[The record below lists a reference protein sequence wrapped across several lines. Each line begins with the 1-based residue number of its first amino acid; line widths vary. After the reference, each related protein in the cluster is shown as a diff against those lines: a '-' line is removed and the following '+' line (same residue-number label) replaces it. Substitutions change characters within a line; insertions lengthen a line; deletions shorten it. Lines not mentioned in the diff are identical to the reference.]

1 MHSSVAFKRVE
12 SQKQQARLTTAEL
25 KIVEQA
31 RAESRQEAAAL
42 EQMKQHARA
51 AFLSGAGGTEED
63 FEHWWPEL
71 RNEMFHCQ
79 AHHGMLMYQAA
90 EQRS

>member
-1 MHSSVAFKRVE
+1 MHSGVAFKRVE
-12 SQKQQARLTTAEL
+12 SQKQQAHLTAAEL

-42 EQMKQHARA
+42 EQMKHHMRK
-51 AFLSGAGGTEED
+51 AFLSGAAATADD
-63 FEHWWPEL
+63 FERCWPE
-71 RNEMFHCQ
+71 RRSEMFRCQ

-90 EQRS
+90 